1 MIMKL
6 TFKQS
11 FSFVALVF
19 STILLSNL
27 VRAQDLETTAKQ
39 VFLYDMETSTILFE
53 KDADTR
59 MYPASMTKMMT
70 AYMLLEQVKN
80 GALSLED
87 TFPVSRK
94 AWKKGGSKMFVE
106 VGKRVKIED
115 LLRGI
120 IIQSGN
126 DATIVVAE
134 GLAGSE
140 EAFARSMTDKA
151 HELGM
156 TNTQFKNASG
166 WPDPEHY
173 TTARDLAILAEA
185 TIRNMQEYYHIYS
198 EEYFTF
204 SGIKQRNRNPLIRN
218 GFNGADGLKTG
229 HTEAS
234 GYGLTASAIRD
245 GRRLILVANGMLSS
259 NERSVEAER
268 IMTWGF
274 REWKHYELFSAN
286 ETVTKLPVW
295 LGVKGEVPIIIEE
308 EVGITLRRK
317 NRDDLRVNLRYT
329 EPVKAPIVEGTQ
341 LGSIYITAPD
351 IEPVELPL
359 IAAETVEQLGAFG
372 RLSSAFSYLLWGEN

>member
-1 MIMKL
+1 MPIFQNFKTSLIAFLVVIAGGL
-6 TFKQS
+6 T
-11 FSFVALVF
+11 
-19 STILLSNL
+19 LSG
-27 VRAQDLETTAKQ
+27 AAKSQDLETSAKQ
-39 VFLYDMETSTILFE
+39 VFLLDMSTNTVLFE
-53 KDADTR
+53 KDADSR

-80 GALSLED
+80 GALSLDD
-87 TFPVSRK
+87 TFPVSQK

-106 VGKRVKIED
+106 VGKRVRIED

-140 EAFARSMTDKA
+140 DAFARAMTDKA
-151 HELGM
+151 KELGM
-156 TNTQFKNASG
+156 LNSQFKNASG

-185 TIRNMQEYYHIYS
+185 TIRNLGEYYHIYS

-218 GFNGADGLKTG
+218 GYNGADGLKTG

-234 GYGLTASAIRD
+234 GYGLTASAMRD
-245 GRRLILVANGMLSS
+245 GRRLVLVANGMNSS
-259 NERSVEAER
+259 NERGVEAER

-274 REWKHYELFSAN
+274 REWKHY
-286 ETVTKLPVW
+286 
-295 LGVKGEVPIIIEE
+295 
-308 EVGITLRRK
+308 
-317 NRDDLRVNLRYT
+317 DLY
-329 EPVKAPIVEGTQ
+329 K
-341 LGSIYITAPD
+341 
-351 IEPVELPL
+351 
-359 IAAETVEQLGAFG
+359 AAETVVKVP
-372 RLSSAFSYLLWGEN
+372 